1 MEKILS
7 VDDVAGILQ
16 VKPITVREM
25 FREKRLRAFKVGKS
39 WRTTQ
44 TMLQEDIAALARGEA
59 PEVLP
64 PATAFAPSSRLPRV
78 PGMPAAEAAPAA
90 PKAST
95 PAPPPAPVAEAP
107 VITAPV
113 AAPESSDEEA
123 APALKTRS
131 PRAAKPKPADP
142 EADVEQQLLF

>member
-1 MEKILS
+1 MDKILS

-44 TMLQEDIAALARGEA
+44 QMLQEDIAALARGEA

-64 PATAFAPSSRLPRV
+64 PATAFPPNSRLPRV
-78 PGMPAAEAAPAA
+78 AGMPGAPATSAPAA
-90 PKAST
+90 PAPEAK
-95 PAPPPAPVAEAP
+95 PAPEAP
-107 VITAPV
+107 AAKAPKAPRPAKAKP
-113 AAPESSDEEA
+113 AAGPDEEI
-123 APALKTRS
+123 
-131 PRAAKPKPADP
+131 D
-142 EADVEQQLLF
+142 QQLLF